1 MPDSKTYDK
10 KSEEISRQTYQ
21 QIIFIGAAT
30 ILAMIIVRFSCLYLI
45 FPH

>member
-1 MPDSKTYDK
+1 MLDTKTYHK
-10 KSEEISRQTYQ
+10 KSTEISRQTYQ

-45 FPH
+45 FTH